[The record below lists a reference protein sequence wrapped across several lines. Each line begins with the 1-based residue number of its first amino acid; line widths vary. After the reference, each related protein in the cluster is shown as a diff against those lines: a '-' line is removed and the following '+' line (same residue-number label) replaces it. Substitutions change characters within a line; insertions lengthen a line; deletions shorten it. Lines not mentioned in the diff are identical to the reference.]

1 MLHELLL
8 HALKER
14 LGEGPVF
21 TDHVF
26 TSYSQDEEGI
36 TANFRR
42 KLKPELPPVIESKT
56 VDVLVGADGINST
69 ARPLS
74 QGRATQF
81 LGKTTL
87 AWCISSG
94 AFLDGSFDGLG
105 WSCGPEIYCLSCWT

>member
-14 LGEGPVF
+14 LGEGAVS

-42 KLKPELPPVIESKT
+42 KSKPELPPVIAKT

-69 ARPLS
+69 ARRLLYPKE
-74 QGRATQF
+74 GPPNF

-94 AFLDGSFDGLG
+94 AFLDWSFDGLG
-105 WSCGPEIYCLSCWT
+105 WSCGPEIYCLSC